1 VAVFGGYTGK
11 YNMSKFL
18 ALCEKVEAFLK
29 EAGEVPPAPVDP
41 NAAPAPEAGLTD
53 ATPANA
59 GPETPPP
66 PSSDP
71 THIVTNDQIVNMVK
85 FLADYLEKNLGNSD
99 PLKEKLSSLG
109 KIDPNKDDD
118 IKRVVQ
124 ALSGIVD
131 PNQENSEVPVED
143 TNAPASGG
151 EYPSS

>member
-53 ATPANA
+53 ATPENA
-59 GPETPPP
+59 GPEIAPE

-85 FLADYLEKNLGNSD
+85 FLAEYLQKNLGESD
-99 PLKEKLSSLG
+99 ALAKKLNSLG
-109 KIDPNKDDD
+109 KIDPNKDED
-118 IKRVVQ
+118 IKKVVQ

-131 PNQENSEVPVED
+131 PNQESSEVPVED
-143 TNAPASGG
+143 LNAPADGG
-151 EYPSS
+151 TFPTG

>member
-85 FLADYLEKNLGNSD
+85 FLAEYLQKNLGQSD
-99 PLKEKLSSLG
+99 ALAKKLNSLG
-109 KIDPNKDDD
+109 KIDANKDED
-118 IKRVVQ
+118 IKKVVQ
-124 ALSGIVD
+124 TLSGIVD
-131 PNQENSEVPVED
+131 PNVQNSEVPVED
-143 TNAPASGG
+143 ENAPRDGG
-151 EYPSS
+151 TYPTG

>member
-1 VAVFGGYTGK
+1 
-11 YNMSKFL
+11 
-18 ALCEKVEAFLK
+18 
-29 EAGEVPPAPVDP
+29 
-41 NAAPAPEAGLTD
+41 
-53 ATPANA
+53 
-59 GPETPPP
+59 
-66 PSSDP
+66 
-71 THIVTNDQIVNMVK
+71 MVK

-124 ALSGIVD
+124 VLSGIVD